1 MKKQVKL
8 LAHLVTHGG
17 EFVEGLVAPAA
28 IRLFREKGYAV
39 QHIHPRLKAP
49 LDGREMEID
58 ILVTDGD
65 FVILIEAKSKVKRKD
80 VDDHIKRLSEFKNF
94 FPTYK
99 KNKALGAIAGIVF
112 EKGVDIYAQ
121 NKGLFTIEQK
131 GDTVQISNNNEFKAR
146 EW

>member
-80 VDDHIKRLSEFKNF
+80 EDDHLKRLSEFKNF
-94 FPTYK
+94 FQSYK
-99 KNKALGAIAGIVF
+99 EKKALDAIAGIVF
-112 EKGVDIYAQ
+112 EKGVNTYAQ
-121 NKGLFTIEQK
+121 NKGLFVIEQI
-131 GDTVQISNNNEFKAR
+131 GDSVEISNNDKFKAK
-146 EW
+146 